1 MARAGTAYFT
11 SRLFQFLSE
20 LKVHNDREWFT
31 AQKARYFSDVEEPML
46 RFIDDLGPRLSRI
59 SPSVLV
65 DPRRTGGSMFRFY
78 RDTRF
83 SKDKRPYKTST
94 GAHFRHRAAA
104 KGESAP
110 VFYLSLEPGDSMGGG
125 GIYHP
130 DAPALKLI
138 RDRMVKEP
146 AAWSRARKGITI
158 EGESLKRPPAGYDPE
173 HRFIN
178 DLKRKDLYVL
188 QAFSEKEVCSPRFM
202 DTYLAA
208 CKRIAPLVTFLNGA
222 LGLK

>member
-1 MARAGTAYFT
+1 MPRANTTYFT
-11 SRLFQFLSE
+11 SDLFQFLRE

-31 AQKARYFSDVEEPML
+31 THKARYLSVVEEPML
-46 RFIDDLGPRLSRI
+46 RFIADLDPRLSRI
-59 SPSVLV
+59 DRSIHV

-94 GAHFRHRAAA
+94 GAHFRHRAVQ

-110 VFYLSLEPGDSMGGG
+110 GFYLSLAPGESVGGG

-130 DAPALKLI
+130 DAPALKRI
-138 RDRMVKEP
+138 RDRIVEAP
-146 AAWSRARKGITI
+146 SAWARVRKTTNVVGD
-158 EGESLKRPPAGYDPE
+158 SLKRPPAGYDPE
-173 HRFIN
+173 HRFIE
-178 DLKRKDLYVL
+178 DLKRKDFYDLET
-188 QAFSEKEVCSPRFM
+188 FSEAEVCSPRFM
-202 DTYLAA
+202 DRYLAA
-208 CKRIAPLVTFLNGA
+208 CSRLVPLLTFLNGA